1 MELWWYFWIPRYS
14 IFSAKAKVVMRYL
27 TVTNLSLSR
36 CMKCLGFDSVTSVTP
51 VNKIYRPTTSKFNI
65 PSRQMRWAGFSGCLT
80 FAKYLCGFSLRNQG
94 HLWGDHHRSSQPLQ
108 DVEERGTESSCHQ
121 CQRLRYQGNLL
132 LQAYNI
138 ITWCC
143 PVIRCRHLMVCFFH
157 SQMWAIYAWL

>member
-1 MELWWYFWIPRYS
+1 MSWIWFGHISYTNEGQ
-14 IFSAKAKVVMRYL
+14 AKLRK
-27 TVTNLSLSR
+27 
-36 CMKCLGFDSVTSVTP
+36 
-51 VNKIYRPTTSKFNI
+51 NKIYRPTSKFNI
-65 PSRQMRWAGFSGCLT
+65 PSRQMRWAGFSGSLT

-121 CQRLRYQGNLL
+121 CQWLRYQGNLL

-143 PVIRCRHLMVCFFH
+143 PVMSCRHLMVCFFQ
-157 SQMWAIYAWL
+157 SNVSTLCMVILLYGCCK